1 MKVRKQALRR
11 GQRSGFLL
19 LAQAGPYYL
28 RTLAMRSH
36 LSDLG
41 SEACRKEERERAEKR
56 VLRQQFFFVPTKS
69 VFPYSFLALSLVQ
82 IGHVLTRSFFKIFEP
97 LKDAVG
103 ILLTGLSLCQ

>member
-1 MKVRKQALRR
+1 M
-11 GQRSGFLL
+11 L

-56 VLRQQFFFVPTKS
+56 VLRQQFFLVPTKS
-69 VFPYSFLALSLVQ
+69 VFPYYFLALSLVQ

-103 ILLTGLSLCQ
+103 ILLTGLSLC